1 MMTFRTTV
9 LGILIALLM
18 TACGGSG
25 DQNSTEAA
33 DGEQAATAGNSGKII
48 TLHPTITEIVF
59 ALEAEDEIAATDES
73 SKYPEAAEKLPKVGY
88 HRMLD
93 AEKLLS
99 YEPSL
104 LLISPET
111 GPATAIE
118 QVKEAGVKTVLIE
131 PTLELNKV
139 PEVILA
145 VGEAIGQ
152 GDQAKALSDEVG
164 AKITEVQQMGESAA
178 NKPRV
183 LTFYD
188 RGGLDRLFLVGS
200 GTAPHALVAGA
211 GATPALDFEGHKSI
225 TSEAV
230 IASDPDYILLPEST
244 LEAVGGVDGLK
255 DHKILGQTK
264 AAKNGKVVALPSPVF
279 FGLGAHTGQTLEK
292 LYKAFHE
299 PAS

>member
-1 MMTFRTTV
+1 MTLRTTV
-9 LGILIALLM
+9 LCLLITMLASS
-18 TACGGSG
+18 CGGG
-25 DQNSTEAA
+25 EQSTEQTDSESAA
-33 DGEQAATAGNSGKII
+33 AASSGKII

-59 ALEAEDEIAATDES
+59 ALEAEDELAATDES
-73 SKYPEAAEKLPKVGY
+73 SKYPKEADQLPKVGY

-99 YEPSL
+99 YEPGL

-111 GPATAIE
+111 GPSTALE

-131 PTLELNKV
+131 PTLELNQV
-139 PEVILA
+139 PDVIIA
-145 VGEAIGQ
+145 VGEAIDK
-152 GDQAKALSDEVG
+152 GDKAKAVSDEVS
-164 AKITEVQQMGESAA
+164 AKIAEVQQNAEAVED
-178 NKPRV
+178 KPRV

-188 RGGLDRLFLVGS
+188 RGGVDRLFLVGS

-244 LEAVGGVDGLK
+244 LEAVGGVEGLK
-255 DHKILGQTK
+255 EHEILGQTK
-264 AAKNGKVVALPSPVF
+264 AAKAGKFVALPSPVF
-279 FGLGAHTGQTLEK
+279 FGLGAHTGETLEK

-299 PAS
+299 KAS